1 MSCKNAG
8 SFSVTTASVSHNQ
21 SYRPDIDG
29 LRAVA
34 VLAVIL
40 FHLNKALVPGG
51 FVGVDIFFVISGFLI
66 SKNIL
71 LDLESGHF
79 SIVDFYR
86 RRIKRI
92 APPLLVVVAVTL
104 VVAQMILLPEDAE
117 RAAKSAIWSL
127 ASLANVYFWRY
138 QDTSYFAAP
147 SSETPLLHLWS
158 LGVEEQ
164 FYLLWPIA
172 LLLFFRK
179 RFFGLVFALVVLGA
193 AVSFFL
199 AERLYA
205 WDASFVYYML
215 PTRAGELLIGA
226 MVALFTLSNRV
237 IPKSIV
243 HPLAISGLVLL
254 GSSLFLLSENVVFPG
269 WLALP
274 PTLGAACLIVSGQ
287 SGQLWST
294 RFLTIRPVVWIG
306 LVSYSA
312 YLWHW
317 PLLAFYRYG
326 HTEIAL
332 VPGVC
337 LLALTFLLAWASY
350 LYIERPARRSNA
362 TALRV
367 FSNQYLIPAGILGLI
382 AMLSAKLDGYGF
394 RWFSENYKTG
404 LVTLRDQTKP
414 AYEYDYVCQRQK
426 ISEQVVNDPHCV
438 MGSGISGQ
446 PHVLLWGDSNAAHYV
461 GMLAVLAKA
470 SGFKFRNLELGS
482 CPPIFG
488 DPNEFVEARRR
499 EDCRAASEAAP
510 EIVSH
515 YSVIIISASW
525 SEYEK
530 ISSRFLANFF
540 ETAKSLAQQDKLLV
554 LIGKIPP
561 IPGYDRLCREKALSY
576 PWLQCPDVE
585 GIESGDVAR
594 VNRAI
599 ADFAAKTPNV
609 KYFDPTPYLCFH
621 GHCPAFDAE
630 GNPTYYDSEHLNLP
644 ASWRLGNRILLSD
657 GVPDVFRI
665 VGQRAQY

>member
-1 MSCKNAG
+1 M
-8 SFSVTTASVSHNQ
+8 TTVSTSHNQ

-40 FHLNKALVPGG
+40 FHLKKTLVPGG

-71 LDLESGHF
+71 LDLRSGHF

-92 APPLLVVVAVTL
+92 VPPLLVVVAVTL
-104 VVAQMILLPEDAE
+104 ILAQIILLPEDAE

-172 LLLFFRK
+172 LLIFFRK
-179 RFFGLVFALVVLGA
+179 RFFWPFFALVILA
-193 AVSFFL
+193 AAASFFL
-199 AERLYA
+199 AEQLYA

-215 PTRAGELLIGA
+215 PTRAGELLTGA
-226 MVALFTLSNRV
+226 IVALFTLSNRV
-237 IPKSIV
+237 IPKWLV
-243 HPLAISGLVLL
+243 QLLAVSGLALL
-254 GSSLFLLSENVVFPG
+254 GASLFLLSENVVFPG

-287 SGQLWST
+287 SGQQWSA

-332 VPGVC
+332 VPGAC

-362 TALRV
+362 TTLRV
-367 FSNQYLIPAGILGLI
+367 FSYQYLIPAGILVLI
-382 AMLSAKLDGYGF
+382 ALVSVRLDGYGF
-394 RWFSENYKTG
+394 RWFSDDYKTR
-404 LVTLRDQTKP
+404 LIALRDQTKP

-438 MGSGISGQ
+438 MGSEISSQ
-446 PHVLLWGDSNAAHYV
+446 PNVLLWGDSNAAHYV

-470 SGFKFRNLELGS
+470 GGFKFRNLELGS

-499 EDCRAASEAAP
+499 EDCRAASKAAP
-510 EIVSH
+510 QIVSH

-525 SEYEK
+525 SEYEH

-540 ETAKSLAQQDKLLV
+540 ETAKSLAQKGKLLI

-576 PWLQCPDVE
+576 PRLQCPNVE

-594 VNRAI
+594 INRTI
-599 ADFAAKTPNV
+599 ADFAATTQNIE
-609 KYFDPTPYLCFH
+609 YFDPTPYLCVN
-621 GHCPAFDAE
+621 GSCPAFDAE
-630 GNPTYYDSEHLNLP
+630 GNPTYYDAEHLNLP
-644 ASWRLGNRILLSD
+644 ASWRLGNRILQLD
-657 GVPDVFRI
+657 GVPDVFKI
-665 VGQRAQY
+665 VGQRAL